1 MINPLCLEL
10 LTKGLHGLLLGIVQ
24 GVFRLDEQ
32 IVREAVHVQSVPAVC
47 CAMDQAADV
56 RFLVA
61 PGTQFLECAPGGWG

>member
-10 LTKGLHGLLLGIVQ
+10 LTKGLHGLLLGIGQ

-32 IVREAVHVQSVPAVC
+32 IVRVAVHVKSVPAVC

-61 PGTQFLECAPGGWG
+61 PGTQFLERAPGGWG

>member
-1 MINPLCLEL
+1 MINPICLEL
-10 LTKGLHGLLLGIVQ
+10 LTKVLQGLLLCIGQ

-61 PGTQFLECAPGGWG
+61 PGTQTLERAPGGWG

>member
-10 LTKGLHGLLLGIVQ
+10 LTKVLHGLLLGIGQ

-32 IVREAVHVQSVPAVC
+32 IVGEAVHVQSVPAVC

-61 PGTQFLECAPGGWG
+61 PGTQFLERAPGGWG